1 MPFLHRSSPT
11 NCLFSLPFASRRRSE
26 VRGTRHPTTQH
37 QHLPYLV
44 LTSLLLVSACQST
57 SQETES
63 ANRWIAQAPAG
74 DQYAQ
79 IDTAGTTVLPNG
91 RLLTPRGNTLRV
103 APHPYGL
110 TLSRDG
116 QIAISANSGTAPF
129 SISIINHVLGES
141 PIVRQI
147 PEGAETDDDLLGA
160 VFMGVA
166 ISPDN
171 QTVYVSGGQE
181 NKIFLFDVATGE
193 PQGEISGAVTGTDGA
208 EYTDGYLGDMKL
220 TRDGNTLYVV
230 DQVGFRLLVIDV
242 PSRTVTRNVPVGRYP
257 FGVALSPDE
266 QRVYVANVG
275 VFAYQPIGGLSEDNL
290 KEQGLRFPASAY
302 GSEEMRQGVQND
314 TVSIPALGDPN
325 APESFSVWTVD
336 VAQDYAVTAKTKTGV
351 LVGEMVEDFPA
362 VGGASPNS
370 LVATDDYVFVSNGN
384 NDCVSVISTAQDTV
398 VHTIRLQPDERL
410 GNFRGVIPFGL
421 ALSTDQKRLYVAE
434 SGINAVGVIDTDSM
448 RVIGHIPVGWF
459 PSKLAVSPDGSQLV
473 VANAKGYGS
482 GPNGGPDFTLGLEG
496 SYIGRLMKGS
506 ISVMDI
512 PTDEEL
518 AQTTQQ
524 VISNNFKF
532 LRADEVANEARADNP
547 IPSYPGE
554 QDSPIKHIVFIS
566 KENRT
571 YDEVFGQLEAGRGE
585 PSLARYGY
593 RATFSNRAGD
603 RTVDTATVMVNHLK
617 LAQRYATA
625 DNFYV
630 DADHS
635 ADGHRW
641 LVNTY
646 PNQWVE
652 TSVAASY
659 GGKREAVPGSSAP
672 GNYGIVGSSGAIYP
686 EDYNEAGS
694 IWDHME
700 RNDVSFFNFGFGVE
714 LANSY
719 ADSTLKYFG
728 VRPLINY
735 PIPGPLYDRTSK
747 KYATYNMG
755 IPDQFRVDT
764 FIEEF
769 NERWGEGKGSLP
781 QVLTIILPNDHGA
794 GDRPEAGYPFT
805 ESYMA
810 DNDLAL
816 GRLVEFLSGTPY
828 WKNMAIIVTED
839 DSQGGVDHVDAHR
852 SLLMVY
858 SPYAKRDYV
867 GHQHYSFGSI
877 FKTFWNILGVPY
889 LNQYDAGATDLAD
902 LFTAT
907 PNASSYDAYAVD
919 PRIFDPQKALDPFDE
934 NFDWRA
940 VMASPQLDDPE
951 DLERAATRRDTE
963 TTRERGGDAVSD
975 SEQ

>member
-1 MPFLHRSSPT
+1 MSSLDRSGQSSYPPCPGHWRFL
-11 NCLFSLPFASRRRSE
+11 FATLAIALI
-26 VRGTRHPTTQH
+26 VNGCNPTTN
-37 QHLPYLV
+37 
-44 LTSLLLVSACQST
+44 
-57 SQETES
+57 QESES
-63 ANRWIAQAPAG
+63 SIPWIAQAPAG
-74 DQYAQ
+74 DRYAQ

-91 RLLTPRGNTLRV
+91 RLLTPRGKTFRV

-110 TLSRDG
+110 TLSRNG

-129 SISIINHVLGES
+129 SISIINNVLGGQ
-141 PIVRQI
+141 PRVRQI
-147 PEGAETDDDLLGA
+147 PEGADTDDDLLGA

-166 ISPDN
+166 LSTDN

-181 NKIFLFDVATGE
+181 NKIFLFDVASGE
-193 PQGEISGAVTGTDGA
+193 PRGEISGAVTGPDGTD
-208 EYTDGYLGDMKL
+208 YTDGYLGDMKL
-220 TRDGNTLYVV
+220 TRDGTTLYVV

-257 FGVALSPDE
+257 FGLALSPDE
-266 QRVYVANVG
+266 QEVYVANVG
-275 VFAYQPIGGLSEDNL
+275 MFAYQPIGGLTADNL
-290 KEQGLRFPASAY
+290 KEQGLRYPASAY
-302 GSEEMRQGVQND
+302 GSAEMRQGVQND
-314 TVSIPALGDPN
+314 SVSIPALGDPN

-351 LVGEMVEDFPA
+351 LVGELVEDFPA

-398 VHTIRLQPDERL
+398 VHTIRLQPDKRL

-421 ALSTDQKRLYVAE
+421 ALSPDRNRLYVAE

-448 RVIGHIPVGWF
+448 KVVGHIPVGWF
-459 PSKLAVSPDGSQLV
+459 PSKLAVSPDGSQLI

-482 GPNGGPDFTLGLEG
+482 GPNGGPGFTLGDEG

-506 ISVMDI
+506 ITVMDV

-518 AQTTQQ
+518 AQTTQR
-524 VISNNFKF
+524 VISNNFNFQK
-532 LRADEVANEARADNP
+532 ADELASEARAENP
-547 IPSYPGE
+547 VPLYPSE
-554 QDSPIKHIVFIS
+554 RVSPIKHIVFIS

-571 YDEVFGQLEAGRGE
+571 YDEVFGQVEAGRGE
-585 PSLARYGY
+585 PTLARYGY
-593 RATFSNRAGD
+593 RATFSNQAGN

-617 LAQRYATA
+617 LAQRYAIA

-641 LVNTY
+641 LVSTY

-659 GGKREAVPGSSAP
+659 GGKRAAVSGSSAP

-700 RNDVSFFNFGFGVE
+700 RNGVSFFNFGFGVE

-764 FIEEF
+764 FIAEF
-769 NERWGEGKGSLP
+769 NERWGEGQDPLP

-794 GDRPEAGYPFT
+794 GDRPEAGYPFK

-828 WKNMAIIVTED
+828 WNEMAIVVTED
-839 DSQGGVDHVDAHR
+839 DSQDGVDHIDAHR

-858 SPYAKRDYV
+858 SPYAKRDHV

-877 FKTFWNILGVPY
+877 FKTFWNILGIPY

-902 LFTAT
+902 LFTAM
-907 PNASSYDAYAVD
+907 PADSVYRAHAVD
-919 PRIFDPQKALDPFDE
+919 PRIFNPQKALDPFDE

-940 VMASPQLDDPE
+940 VMTSPQLDDPE
-951 DLERAATRRDTE
+951 DFERSAARRDAE
-963 TTRERGGDAVSD
+963 TLGERRSDTKPERESD
-975 SEQ
+975 N

>member
-1 MPFLHRSSPT
+1 MLYPVRTGQLLHLLHSVHYRLQYFF
-11 NCLFSLPFASRRRSE
+11 NQRFS
-26 VRGTRHPTTQH
+26 
-37 QHLPYLV
+37 YLI
-44 LTSLLLVSACQST
+44 LTSLLLISACSPT
-57 SQETES
+57 VNQESES
-63 ANRWIAQAPAG
+63 AVPWITQAPAG
-74 DQYAQ
+74 EQYTQ

-91 RLLTPRGNTLRV
+91 RLLTPRGKTLRV

-116 QIAISANSGTAPF
+116 QIAISANSGTGPF
-129 SISIINHVLGES
+129 SISIINNVLDES
-141 PIVRQI
+141 PTVRQI

-166 ISPDN
+166 IAPDN

-181 NKIFLFDVATGE
+181 NKVFIFDIASGE
-193 PQGEISGAVTGTDGA
+193 PRGKISGAVTGPDGTD
-208 EYTDGYLGDMKL
+208 YTNGYLGDMKL

-275 VFAYQPIGGLSEDNL
+275 VFAYQPIGGLTEGNL

-302 GSEEMRQGVQND
+302 GSKAMREGVQND
-314 TVSIPALGDPN
+314 SVSIPALGDPN
-325 APESFSVWTVD
+325 VPESFSVWTVD

-351 LVGEMVEDFPA
+351 LVGEMLEDFPA

-370 LVATDDYVFVSNGN
+370 LVATDDHVFVSNGN
-384 NDCVSVISTAQDTV
+384 NDCISVISTAQDTV
-398 VHTIRLQPDERL
+398 IQTIYLQPDGRL

-421 ALSTDQKRLYVAE
+421 AISPDQKRLYVAE

-448 RVIGHIPVGWF
+448 KVVGHIPVGWF
-459 PSKLAVSPDGSQLV
+459 PSKLAVSPDGLQLV

-482 GPNGGPDFTLGLEG
+482 GPNGGPDFELGPEG
-496 SYIGRLMKGS
+496 SNIGRLMKGS
-506 ISVMDI
+506 ITVMDV
-512 PTDEEL
+512 PSDDEL

-524 VISNNFKF
+524 VIGNNFKF
-532 LRADEVANEARADNP
+532 QKADEVTSDERADNP
-547 IPSYPGE
+547 IPLYPGE
-554 QDSPIKHIVFIS
+554 RATPIKHLVFIS

-585 PSLARYGY
+585 PALARYGY
-593 RATFSNRAGD
+593 HATFSNQAGN
-603 RTVDTATVMVNHLK
+603 RTVDTATVMPNHLK
-617 LAQRYATA
+617 LAQRFAIA

-659 GGKREAVPGSSAP
+659 GGKRGAVSGSQAP

-694 IWDHME
+694 IWEHME
-700 RNDVSFFNFGFGVE
+700 RNGVSFFNFGFGVE

-769 NERWGEGKGSLP
+769 NERWGEGKNPLP

-794 GDRPEAGYPFT
+794 GDRPEAGYPFR

-816 GRLVEFLSGTPY
+816 GRLVEFLSHTPY
-828 WKNMAIIVTED
+828 WKEMAIVVTED
-839 DSQGGVDHVDAHR
+839 DSQDGVDHIDAHR

-858 SPYAKRDYV
+858 SPYAKHNYV
-867 GHQHYSFGSI
+867 GHRHYSFGSI

-907 PNASSYDAYAVD
+907 PTDSTYNAYTVD

-940 VMASPQLDDPE
+940 VVASPQLDDPA
-951 DLERAATRRDTE
+951 DFERAAAQRDTVVL
-963 TTRERGGDAVSD
+963 RERGEDPSVNVVRP
-975 SEQ
+975 E

>member
-1 MPFLHRSSPT
+1 MSSPSPSSYG
-11 NCLFSLPFASRRRSE
+11 FSLSYLRRC
-26 VRGTRHPTTQH
+26 
-37 QHLPYLV
+37 LPPLATV
-44 LTSLLLVSACQST
+44 TKLAQTAGLLLLIACST
-57 SQETES
+57 TSPEVD
-63 ANRWIAQAPAG
+63 ADVPWLAQAPAG
-74 DQYAQ
+74 DRYAQ
-79 IDTAGTTVLPNG
+79 IDTVGTTVLPNG
-91 RLLTPRGNTLRV
+91 RLLTPRGKTLRV

-110 TLSRDG
+110 TLSYDG

-129 SISIINHVLGES
+129 SVSIIEDVLSEQ
-141 PIVRQI
+141 PTVRQI
-147 PEGAETDDDLLGA
+147 PEGADTDDDLLGA

-166 ISPDN
+166 LSPDN
-171 QTVYVSGGQE
+171 QTVYVAGGQE
-181 NKIFLFDVATGE
+181 NKVFLFDVASGE
-193 PQGEISGAVTGTDGA
+193 PRGEINGAVTDPDGTD
-208 EYTDGYLGDMKL
+208 YSNGYLGDMKL
-220 TRDGNTLYVV
+220 TRDGRTLYVV

-242 PSRTVTRNVPVGRYP
+242 PCRTVTRNVPVGRYP
-257 FGVALSPDE
+257 FGIALSPDE
-266 QRVYVANVG
+266 QEVYVANVG
-275 VFAYQPIGGLSEDNL
+275 MFAYQPVGGLAKDSL
-290 KEQGLRFPASAY
+290 KEQALRFPASAY
-302 GSEEMRQGVQND
+302 GSKEMRDGVQND
-314 TVSIPALGDPN
+314 SVSIPALGDPN
-325 APESFSVWTVD
+325 VPESFSVWTVD
-336 VAQDYAVTAKTKTGV
+336 VAQDYTVTAKTKTGV
-351 LVGEMVEDFPA
+351 LVGEMLEDFPA

-384 NDCVSVISTAQDTV
+384 NDCVSVISTQQDTV
-398 VHTIRLQPDERL
+398 VHTIYLQPDERL

-421 ALSTDQKRLYVAE
+421 ALSPDQKRLYVAE

-448 RVIGHIPVGWF
+448 NVIGHIPVGWF
-459 PSKLAVSPDGSQLV
+459 PSKLVVSPDGSQLV

-482 GPNGGPDFTLGLEG
+482 GPNGGPDFTLGEEG

-506 ISVMDI
+506 ITVMDV
-512 PTDEEL
+512 PTNEEL
-518 AQTTQQ
+518 RQTTQQ
-524 VISNNFKF
+524 VVANNFKF
-532 LRADEVANEARADNP
+532 SRADEVADKTRADNP
-547 IPSYPGE
+547 VPLYPGE
-554 QDSPIKHIVFIS
+554 RASPIKHLVFVS

-571 YDEVFGQLEAGRGE
+571 YDEVFGQLEGGRGE

-593 RATFSNRAGD
+593 RATFSNQAGD
-603 RTVDTATVMVNHLK
+603 RTVDTATVMPNHLR
-617 LAQRYATA
+617 LAQRFATA

-659 GGKREAVPGSSAP
+659 GGKRGAVPGSQAP

-700 RNDVSFFNFGFGVE
+700 RNEVSFFNFGFGVE

-735 PIPGPLYDRTSK
+735 PIPGPLYNRTSK
-747 KYATYNMG
+747 RYATYNMG

-769 NERWGEGKGSLP
+769 NERWGEGQDSLP

-794 GDRPEAGYPFT
+794 GDRPKAGYPFR

-816 GRLVEFLSGTPY
+816 GRLVEFLSHTPY
-828 WKNMAIIVTED
+828 WKEMAIVVTED
-839 DSQGGVDHVDAHR
+839 DSQDGVDHVDAHR
-852 SLLMVY
+852 SLLLVY
-858 SPYAKRDYV
+858 SPYAKQDYV
-867 GHQHYSFGSI
+867 GHGHYSFGSI
-877 FKTFWNILGVPY
+877 FKTFWNILGIPY
-889 LNQYDAGATDLAD
+889 LNQYDAGATDLAG

-907 PNASSYDAYAVD
+907 LDTAAYRAYPVD

-934 NFDWRA
+934 KFDWRA
-940 VMASPQLDDPE
+940 VLSSPQLDDPA
-951 DLERAATRRDTE
+951 DFERAAAQRDGE
-963 TTRERGGDAVSD
+963 TKKAGSD
-975 SEQ
+975 PALKTINK

>member
-1 MPFLHRSSPT
+1 M
-11 NCLFSLPFASRRRSE
+11 
-26 VRGTRHPTTQH
+26 
-37 QHLPYLV
+37 
-44 LTSLLLVSACQST
+44 
-57 SQETES
+57 
-63 ANRWIAQAPAG
+63 
-74 DQYAQ
+74 
-79 IDTAGTTVLPNG
+79 
-91 RLLTPRGNTLRV
+91 

-116 QIAISANSGTAPF
+116 RVAVSANSGTAPF
-129 SISIINHVLGES
+129 SISIIDNVLGEQ
-141 PIVRQI
+141 PTVQQI
-147 PEGAETDDDLLGA
+147 PEGADTDDDLLGA

-166 ISPDN
+166 LSPDN
-171 QTVYVSGGQE
+171 RTVYVSGGQE
-181 NKIFLFDVATGE
+181 NKVFIFDVATGE
-193 PQGEISGAVTGTDGA
+193 PQGEISGAVTGIDGTS
-208 EYTDGYLGDMKL
+208 YTDGYLGDMKL
-220 TRDGNTLYVV
+220 TRDGTTLYVA
-230 DQVGFRLLVIDV
+230 DQIGFRLLVIDV
-242 PSRTVTRNVPVGRYP
+242 PSRTVTRNVLVGRYP
-257 FGVALSPDE
+257 FGVALSPNE
-266 QRVYVANVG
+266 QEVYVANVG
-275 VFAYQPIGGLSEDNL
+275 VFAYQPIGGLTEGNL

-302 GSEEMRQGVQND
+302 GSEEMRAGVQND
-314 TVSIPALGDPN
+314 SVSIPALGDPN

-351 LVGEMVEDFPA
+351 LVGEMLEDFPA

-370 LVATDDYVFVSNGN
+370 LVATDEYVFVSNGN
-384 NDCVSVISTAQDTV
+384 NDCVSVISTKQDTV
-398 VHTIRLQPDERL
+398 VQTIHLQPDKRL

-421 ALSTDQKRLYVAE
+421 ALSPDQKRLYVAE

-482 GPNGGPDFTLGLEG
+482 GPNGGLDFGLGPEG

-506 ISVMDI
+506 ISVMDV

-518 AQTTQQ
+518 TQTTQQ
-524 VISNNFKF
+524 VISNNFNF
-532 LRADEVANEARADNP
+532 LKADEAFSKERSDNP
-547 IPSYPGE
+547 VPLYPGE
-554 QDSPIKHIVFIS
+554 RDSPIKHIVFIS

-593 RATFSNRAGD
+593 RATFSNRAGSH
-603 RTVDTATVMVNHLK
+603 TVDTATVMPNHLT
-617 LAQRYATA
+617 LARRFAIA

-641 LVNTY
+641 LVSTY

-659 GGKREAVPGSSAP
+659 GGKRGAVPGSKAL

-694 IWDHME
+694 IWEHME

-719 ADSTLKYFG
+719 ADSTLKHFG

-735 PIPGPLYDRTSK
+735 PIPGPLYDRTSRR
-747 KYATYNMG
+747 YATYNMG

-764 FIEEF
+764 FIAEF
-769 NERWGEGKGSLP
+769 NEHWGSGKDTLP

-794 GDRPEAGYPFT
+794 GDRPEAGYPFR

-816 GRLVEFLSGTPY
+816 GRLVEFLSRTPY
-828 WKNMAIIVTED
+828 WNEMAIVVTED
-839 DSQGGVDHVDAHR
+839 DSQDGVDHVDAHR

-858 SPYAKRDYV
+858 SPYAKRNYV
-867 GHQHYSFGSI
+867 GHRHYSFGSI

-902 LFTAT
+902 LFTGV
-907 PNASSYDAYAVD
+907 PNDSAYNALAAD
-919 PRIFDPQKALDPFDE
+919 SRIFEPQEALDPFDE
-934 NFDWRA
+934 EFDWRA
-940 VMASPQLDDPE
+940 VVASPQLDDPVDFE
-951 DLERAATRRDTE
+951 QAAAQRDAETLRERRD
-963 TTRERGGDAVSD
+963 D
-975 SEQ
+975 SLLKD